1 MRRGSWLHKGLIVK
15 IMAKELKQAGLLKCK
30 GVIRKL
36 PKPGVAEI
44 AVIDPEAVVQVGS
57 KSNHEKSNH
66 YAEHLLVQSC
76 TRYLRLHC

>member
-1 MRRGSWLHKGLIVK
+1 MYSSHSSGLTLNIVCKRRGSWLHKGLIVK

-44 AVIDPEAVVQVGS
+44 AVIDPEAVVQVGQIG
-57 KSNHEKSNH
+57 KKGH
-66 YAEHLLVQSC
+66 
-76 TRYLRLHC
+76 